1 MRSGNLGGY
10 RYGFQSQEID
20 GEIKGEGLSVNYKYR
35 MHDPRLGRFFAVDP
49 LADDYP
55 YNSVYA
61 FSENR
66 VVDGVELEGREFFF
80 PTFTTTPLLG
90 VADVLVMESAMG
102 RGIPPTVI
110 ETVKPRFRWRPSSS
124 ILERFRRGSA
134 AETEQLEKLGLEKN
148 TSPIKGSEGTSI
160 PDAMLKGGKQTLEI
174 KDVKY
179 QSLTRQLRIQQEF
192 SGKNGTNPLLRIK
205 EGAVISEQLKNSN
218 FEISFYEIAP
228 IVPKVNIVIGVEKK
242 PAVKKEVT
250 SFNNKINRLENLKLE
265 KLNLSEKEQKQ
276 TMDFINT
283 ITNKEKP

>member
-1 MRSGNLGGY
+1 
-10 RYGFQSQEID
+10 
-20 GEIKGEGLSVNYKYR
+20 
-35 MHDPRLGRFFAVDP
+35 
-49 LADDYP
+49 
-55 YNSVYA
+55 
-61 FSENR
+61 
-66 VVDGVELEGREFFF
+66 
-80 PTFTTTPLLG
+80 
-90 VADVLVMESAMG
+90 MESAMG